1 MNEDLRHILGTNVCR
16 LRRSRGLSKVDFCMT
31 ANISRPILDKVER
44 GEANVQLDTLCK
56 VASALGV
63 DPSELLRG
71 RRPRG

>member
-1 MNEDLRHILGTNVCR
+1 
-16 LRRSRGLSKVDFCMT
+16 MT